1 MKSLQETLN
10 ENLVKPTSRLRIGN
24 EELFD
29 SDTVA
34 REDIKKALQEVE
46 RLRDLLKD
54 IDKRVDQAWKKG
66 IASASLRDPNNFK
79 ETLREGDRMRATM
92 YGKEYDCT
100 VIDFAWDEM
109 RDCPIPI
116 GKSDDKAFSV
126 IIPDLKTRWYK
137 ID

>member
-10 ENLVKPTSRLRIGN
+10 ENLVKGTSRLRLGN
-24 EELFD
+24 DELFD

-34 REDIKKALQEVE
+34 RADIKKVLREVD

-54 IDKRVDQAWKKG
+54 IDKRVDQAFKNG
-66 IASASLRDPNNFK
+66 IVSASLSDPDRLK
-79 ETLREGDRMRATM
+79 PCLKVGDRMRATM

-100 VIDFAWDEM
+100 VIDVAWNES
-109 RDCPIPI
+109 RDCPVPI